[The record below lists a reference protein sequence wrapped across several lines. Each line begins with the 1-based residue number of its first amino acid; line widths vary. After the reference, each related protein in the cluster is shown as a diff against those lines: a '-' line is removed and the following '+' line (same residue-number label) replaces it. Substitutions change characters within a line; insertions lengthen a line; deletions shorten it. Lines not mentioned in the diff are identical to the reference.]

1 MTPAAEQPAA
11 ETNHRPEWRRDIAA
25 RIGEDPGRWLDRPL
39 TEAAPGHTDRT
50 MRRCAHARIQGIR
63 SREVIRAWLEIE
75 TSLAR
80 DACPRQ
86 AVVRWLNQ
94 RDAALKDGGGPDE

>member
-1 MTPAAEQPAA
+1 MSPTAEQPAA
-11 ETNHRPEWRRDIAA
+11 EADDRPEWRRDIAA

-39 TEAAPGHTDRT
+39 TEAAPDHTDRT

-63 SREVIRAWLEIE
+63 SREVVRAWLEVE